1 MRVIKIKVS
10 KYEKETLAYCK
21 ISKLI
26 NKSNWMIPDFGV
38 STTIL
43 NPINIYFVGGAS

>member
-1 MRVIKIKVS
+1 MRVIKNKVS
-10 KYEKETLAYCK
+10 KYEKKTLGYRK

-38 STTIL
+38 STAIL
-43 NPINIYFVGGAS
+43 NPIDLYFVGGAS